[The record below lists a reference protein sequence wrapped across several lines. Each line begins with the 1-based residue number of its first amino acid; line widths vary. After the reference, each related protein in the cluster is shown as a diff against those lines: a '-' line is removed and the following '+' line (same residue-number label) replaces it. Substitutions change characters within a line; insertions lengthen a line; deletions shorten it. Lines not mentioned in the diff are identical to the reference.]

1 MSDHAKHGFIA
12 LAVMLA
18 GVASHA
24 LPHPMGVS
32 TVGAIGML
40 AAAYLPRK
48 LVIVPVLATILI
60 VDAMNGFYSL
70 LAMSFV
76 YIGQFAAAL
85 SVKPVLSSIKAHSVA
100 IAAVISAVVFYLL
113 SNLTPM
119 AMGYYPNTLEGW
131 GTCYVNAFPFLLRG
145 ILANLVYGG
154 VAFGLIAMIG
164 ASDARRLFAA
174 QRD

>member
-1 MSDHAKHGFIA
+1 MSDHARHGFVA
-12 LAVMLA
+12 LMVMLA

-32 TVGAIGML
+32 TVGAVGML

-48 LVIVPVLATILI
+48 LVIVPVIATVLI
-60 VDAMNGFYSL
+60 VDAINGFYNL

-76 YIGQFAAAL
+76 YLGHLAAAL
-85 SVKPVLSSIKAHSVA
+85 SVSPVLSSINVRSVA
-100 IAAVISAVVFYLL
+100 LAALVSAVVFYLL

-131 GTCYVNAFPFLLRG
+131 ITCYVNALPFLLRG
-145 ILANLVYGG
+145 ILANAIYGG
-154 VAFGLIAMIG
+154 IAFGLIALIG
-164 ASDARRLFAA
+164 ASDARRFFAT

>member
-1 MSDHAKHGFIA
+1 LDPRGRP
-12 LAVMLA
+12 LRPLRLA
-18 GVASHA
+18 GRSRSHA

-32 TVGAIGML
+32 TVGAVGML

-48 LVIVPVLATILI
+48 LVIVPVFATILI
-60 VDAMNGFYSL
+60 VDAINGFYSL

-76 YIGQFAAAL
+76 YIGHLVAAL
-85 SVKPVLSSIKAHSVA
+85 SVSPMLSSIKARSVA
-100 IAAVISAVVFYLL
+100 LAAVISAVVFYLL

-119 AMGYYPNTLEGW
+119 AMGYYPNTIEGW
-131 GTCYVNAFPFLLRG
+131 VTCYVNALPFLLRG
-145 ILANLVYGG
+145 ILANMIYGG
-154 VAFGLIAMIG
+154 IAFGLIALIG